1 MCSFSFNF
9 FQFGIILGECLCYG
23 EAALSTILI
32 SFNSSCDFNEGF
44 ASAEP
49 IRAFSKSVT
58 LNRYEG
64 RRDIIYLLFKSSN
77 LLNAYISKKYK

>member
-9 FQFGIILGECLCYG
+9 FQFEIILAECLCYR

-32 SFNSSCDFNEGF
+32 SFNNFCDFNEGF

-49 IRAFSKSVT
+49 IRAFSKSIM
-58 LNRYEG
+58 LNRCGG

-77 LLNAYISKKYK
+77 LLNAYISNKYK